1 MPCDVYT
8 CRVSEG
14 GDAAFFCIDQEIV
27 FAMIDQ
33 LFEFVMNHPLLVG
46 AFLLVLIAWIVY
58 ETRSAASN
66 AVSSTQAT
74 QLINREDAVVLDI
87 RESKD
92 FKAGHIAG
100 ARNIPQS
107 SLDSRMSE
115 LDKVKSQPIIV
126 VCKHGQS
133 SGAAQA
139 KLAKAGFE
147 RAMKLR
153 GGMAQWQ
160 ADGLPVVKK

>member
-1 MPCDVYT
+1 
-8 CRVSEG
+8 
-14 GDAAFFCIDQEIV
+14 
-27 FAMIDQ
+27 MIDQ

-46 AFLLVLIAWIVY
+46 AFLLVLIAWVAY
-58 ETRSAASN
+58 EARSAATN
-66 AVSSTQAT
+66 AVTSTQAT

-115 LDKVKSQPIIV
+115 LEKVKSQPIIV

-133 SGAAQA
+133 SGAAQS

-147 RAMKLR
+147 RANKLK
-153 GGMAQWQ
+153 GGMVQWQ

>member
-1 MPCDVYT
+1 
-8 CRVSEG
+8 
-14 GDAAFFCIDQEIV
+14 
-27 FAMIDQ
+27 MIDQ
-33 LFEFVMNHPLLVG
+33 LFEFVQNHPLLVG
-46 AFLLVLIAWIVY
+46 AFLLVLLAWLIY
-58 ETRSAASN
+58 ETRSASTN
-66 AVSSTQAT
+66 AVTSSQAT
-74 QLINREDAVVLDI
+74 QLINREDAVVVDI

-107 SLDSRMSE
+107 KLDNRMNE
-115 LDKVKSQPIIV
+115 LEKVKNQPIIV

-133 SGAAQA
+133 AGAAQA

-147 RAMKLR
+147 RATKLK

-160 ADGLPVVKK
+160 ADSLPVVRK